1 MNHNRRVS
9 ARACREV
16 PSRRLGLRFSDLGLE
31 EVLEFGPGSRFE
43 GTSFDGRGSKMAVL
57 ERYKRF
63 EDEARYRSLVDDR
76 ELVSLS
82 EESFGF
88 TPASDRRVTADS

>member
-1 MNHNRRVS
+1 
-9 ARACREV
+9 
-16 PSRRLGLRFSDLGLE
+16 
-31 EVLEFGPGSRFE
+31 
-43 GTSFDGRGSKMAVL
+43 MAVL

-82 EESFGF
+82 EESLGF